1 MNRSIGG
8 PWIASYN
15 AGGPTDFNDHAPPH
29 FHAEYGE
36 HEALIAI
43 DSLDVSMVMFLGEF
57 ALVTEW
63 ATLHHGELVMNWD
76 LTRRGEPL
84 AGIEPLE

>member
-1 MNRSIGG
+1 MQ
-8 PWIASYN
+8 
-15 AGGPTDFNDHAPPH
+15 AGRQTLTTTAPPH

-43 DSLDVSMVMFLGEF
+43 DSLDVLNGDVPRRVC